1 LREKAARHDGYDAR
15 DMPMRADGPFPG
27 QRAVAVVDLRP
38 NGVVRLG
45 GEEWSATSAEHLIA
59 AGTPVEVIER
69 IGLRLTVRAVGSI
82 DPATPSEVLAAETS
96 DVEPVPSSSAAADAE
111 LAPLTARE
119 REVAALIARGLTNRQ
134 IAEELVV
141 AETTVDRHVSHI
153 LAKLD
158 FATRAQVAVWF
169 SRRRPGQPQE
179 PR

>member
-1 LREKAARHDGYDAR
+1 
-15 DMPMRADGPFPG
+15 MPG

-45 GEEWSATSAEHLIA
+45 GEEWSATSAEHLIT

-69 IGLRLTVRAVGSI
+69 VGLRLTVRAIGSI
-82 DPATPSEVLAAETS
+82 DPATPSEVLVPEAG
-96 DVEPVPSSSAAADAE
+96 DVEPGPAGPMAAADAE

-153 LAKLD
+153 LAKLE

-169 SRRRPGQPQE
+169 ARRRPAGQPQE